1 MKVSSH
7 YAEIELPKL
16 DNLTRIIRLSLLH
29 IMIGILI
36 KVSQAPFMNEEAVE
50 IELPRIVMKQLLCF
64 YRTPF
69 YVLISTFLGSVS
81 R

>member
-50 IELPRIVMKQLLCF
+50 IELPRIAFIF